1 MDGQRF
7 DGLAKRVAGT
17 ADRRKVLGGLGA
29 LALGSIGLLQ
39 VTNAE
44 AAQVGAE
51 DKRRRCRDRCED
63 LYCAGWADVD
73 VTKERRCLR
82 VCRKQC
88 NRHHRDEDR

>member
-1 MDGQRF
+1 MDGRRF
-7 DGLAKRVAGT
+7 DGLARRVATT

-39 VTNAE
+39 LTDAE

-51 DKRRRCRDRCED
+51 DTLRRCRDRCED

-73 VTKERRCLR
+73 VTRERRCLR
-82 VCRKQC
+82 RCRRSC
-88 NRHHRDEDR
+88 NRHHRGENR